1 MVNELCEVTLAGQDS
16 EAEWDGFVGGHPDA
30 TGYHL
35 WRWRKIFED
44 TFGHESH
51 YLIARRANHIVGVL
65 PLVLFRTALFGRFAV
80 SLPFVNYGG
89 VVAEDG
95 SAARMLV
102 TYAAA
107 AARRLQLA
115 HVEFRHRRQQ
125 FPDLPA
131 RQHKVTMLLD
141 LPSNPEALWSRLDRK
156 VRNQVRKAEKSG
168 LEVAAG
174 GLELLGEFYEVFA
187 HNMRDLGTPVYSRLF
202 FQRVLQEFPEAT
214 RVVVVKQAASVVAAG
229 ISYAHR
235 DSLEVPW
242 ASSLRA
248 YRSLCPNNLLYWTIL
263 QQAVRNGVRTF
274 DFGRST
280 PGEGTCQFKAQWGA
294 RPEPLCW
301 EYQLVSRQTL
311 PDLSPKNPKFMI
323 AIAMWKCLPVRIA
336 SLIGPRVVRAI
347 P

>member
-1 MVNELCEVTLAGQDS
+1 MVTETCEVTLAERGS

-44 TFGHESH
+44 TFGHEGH
-51 YLIARRANHIVGVL
+51 YLIARRAGHIVGVL
-65 PLVLFRTALFGRFAV
+65 PLVLFRTTLFGRFAV

-89 VVAEDG
+89 VVAEDDP
-95 SAARMLV
+95 AARMLV

-107 AARRLQLA
+107 EAKRLRLS
-115 HVEFRHRRQQ
+115 HVELRHRRQQ

-131 RQHKVTMLLD
+131 RQHKVAMLLD
-141 LPSNPEALWSRLDRK
+141 LPSDPETLWGRLDRK

-202 FQRVLQEFPEAT
+202 FQRVLQEFPGVA
-214 RVVVVKQAASVVAAG
+214 RVVVVKQAARVVAAG

-248 YRSLCPNNLLYWTIL
+248 YRSLCPNNLLYWEVL
-263 QQAVRNGVRTF
+263 RQAARDGFRTF

-280 PGEGTCQFKAQWGA
+280 PGEGTFQFKLQWGA

-301 EYQLVSRQTL
+301 EYHLVSRRTL
-311 PDLSPKNPKFMI
+311 PDLSPRNPKFKM